1 MADTDTS
8 SGPGESEAPGSGAS
22 TSAGT
27 GHIEVSA
34 FGATDPGLVRQSN
47 EDAFAVGNLDGGARA
62 GEGEVLRTAGSRG
75 PLLIVCD
82 GMGGVVGGEV
92 ASRLATDTI
101 WEEMLRSRP
110 TTERLVYARLLRRSL
125 RAAHQGLIE
134 EGQARP
140 ELRGMGTTVSAAGL
154 AGGALLIAQV
164 GDSRAYIQRRTTL
177 TQVTR
182 DQSVVSALVHAGRMN
197 ELEARLSEKR
207 SLILQALG
215 AGDDVDVALSLVEL
229 RRGDRLLL
237 CSDGLHGPVNDE
249 AIRHTLDTQEDLGEA
264 VRALVALARQ
274 GGAPDNVTCILA
286 RFEGE
291 ALPPPV
297 GDDDRPRFVE
307 VDITEDG
314 ERALTSTSVVARGR
328 AGRAG
333 WRADTRPPPRPAPGP
348 PRGGRPPADVVLP
361 RDGVGPATAAYDQAS
376 RIGKVAWV
384 IAGVA
389 VTVFLL
395 LLLWDLWR

>member
-1 MADTDTS
+1 MAD
-8 SGPGESEAPGSGAS
+8 P
-22 TSAGT
+22 T
-27 GHIEVSA
+27 GHIQVSA

-47 EDAFAVGNLDGGARA
+47 EDAFTLGSLDRATRASAPEVQTIEGA
-62 GEGEVLRTAGSRG
+62 RG

-92 ASRLATDTI
+92 ASAMAVDAI
-101 WEEMLRSRP
+101 WTEMVRSRP
-110 TTERLVYARLLRRSL
+110 TDERLVYARLLRRAI
-125 RAAHQGLIE
+125 RAAHQRLIE
-134 EGQARP
+134 EGEARP
-140 ELRGMGTTVSAAGL
+140 ELRGMGTTVSAAGV

-215 AGDDVDVALSLVEL
+215 AGDDVDVAMSLVEL

-249 AIRHTLDTQEDLGEA
+249 AIRHTLIEREDDLEA
-264 VRALVALARQ
+264 AVAALVSLARQ

-291 ALPPPV
+291 VLPPPV

-314 ERALTSTSVVARGR
+314 DRALTSTSVVARRLAAR
-328 AGRAG
+328 AGL
-333 WRADTRPPPRPAPGP
+333 RADTRPPPIPATGQH
-348 PRGGRPPADVVLP
+348 RAVRPPSDVKVSAD
-361 RDGVGPATAAYDQAS
+361 GAIGPATAALAQGS
-376 RIGKVAWV
+376 RLGLVAWV

-389 VTVFLL
+389 VTVFLA
-395 LLLWDLWR
+395 LLLWDLMR